1 MKAEIEVIISAAV
14 VAIVGGFALV
24 VLYAAGMYKPIRIN
38 EPQYSALGTCPDCH
52 LIKGQHRD
60 CSELKGQAW
69 IDCTNPDFVEK
80 GYAQK

>member
-24 VLYAAGMYKPIRIN
+24 VLYAAGMYKPLAITA
-38 EPQYSALGTCPDCH
+38 PQHSALGTCPDCH
-52 LIKGQHRD
+52 LIKIPDRG

-69 IDCTNPDFVEK
+69 IDCTNPALEEREHE
-80 GYAQK
+80 